1 MIFGVLEPP
10 LTPFTRII
18 TRNNVKK
25 FKLNGIETIDGIL
38 WFGLDTRFTV
48 CLCLTRR
55 FSLASFGQPS
65 AAGYRHCMLPAVPEP
80 HGRAL
85 DNLDPFSSV
94 YICYLLLFL
103 G

>member
-38 WFGLDTRFTV
+38 WFGLDTRFVKIKSEEDILERKSAIDT
-48 CLCLTRR
+48 
-55 FSLASFGQPS
+55 FG
-65 AAGYRHCMLPAVPEP
+65 AE
-80 HGRAL
+80 
-85 DNLDPFSSV
+85 
-94 YICYLLLFL
+94 LLRLHAEM
-103 G
+103 